1 MCRLLGGFVNDGLP
15 GRKARKQHGP
25 IRNPV
30 DAGIGA
36 FWLEEMLASSLRRLR
51 RLILVLRSR
60 IRRLQS
66 AAGSRRQYQ
75 KAEDRPRARPPDVLY
90 RTFMPRFRPLRA
102 PTLLCARLNPST
114 WPSSRSEMPNK
125 ASKYTR
131 RRHEFFQALSCR
143 RSLGRSSQGL
153 AEAGAADE
161 LTVTGLANELVVLNH
176 DLSSD
181 EHHLRG
187 TQHFRALE

>member
-1 MCRLLGGFVNDGLP
+1 MR
-15 GRKARKQHGP
+15 
-25 IRNPV
+25 
-30 DAGIGA
+30 
-36 FWLEEMLASSLRRLR
+36 SS
-51 RLILVLRSR
+51 
-60 IRRLQS
+60 
-66 AAGSRRQYQ
+66 
-75 KAEDRPRARPPDVLY
+75 LY